1 MELNEKIKLLCFIPE
16 ISTRIL
22 LETSLD
28 PSTYNI
34 EHNQVKEQFISEV
47 GKRRHDIFLIDASDE
62 KGDGR
67 LKFLETAVSQQ
78 LKGPVRMLL
87 LLDTIPPDAA
97 NQMQSYGPLCFIEN
111 FFTRE
116 KINSVLKQI
125 MSMRDT
131 GVRVKADPKFF
142 DVTLMMK

>member
-28 PSTYNI
+28 PATYNI

-47 GKRRHDIFLIDASDE
+47 GKRRHDIFVIDASAE
-62 KGDGR
+62 KGEGR
-67 LKFLETAVSQQ
+67 FKLLEAAVSQQ

-87 LLDTIPPDAA
+87 IFDSALPDAA
-97 NQMQSYGPLCFIEN
+97 NQMQPYGPLCFIEN
-111 FFTRE
+111 FFTKE

-125 MSMRDT
+125 MGMRDT